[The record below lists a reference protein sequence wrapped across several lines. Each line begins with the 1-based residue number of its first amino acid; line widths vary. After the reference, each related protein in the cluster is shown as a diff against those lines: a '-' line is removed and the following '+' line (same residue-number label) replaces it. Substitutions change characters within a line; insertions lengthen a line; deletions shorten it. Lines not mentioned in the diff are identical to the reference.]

1 MAIFASGSP
10 FNPVTLDGKRFVPGQ
25 GNNAYVFPGVG
36 LGLIVSNAS
45 ACTDE
50 MFFVAAR
57 TLAGMVGDD
66 DLKQGRIYPS
76 LSRIREVSARIAE
89 AVAGV
94 AFQRGLARAE
104 EPEDLGKAVRDA
116 MFTPEYPEYA

>member
-1 MAIFASGSP
+1 
-10 FNPVTLDGKRFVPGQ
+10 
-25 GNNAYVFPGVG
+25 
-36 LGLIVSNAS
+36 
-45 ACTDE
+45 